1 VSYFYNKKY
10 VIKNNDRSNSNS
22 YSPYDKKN
30 KFGARS
36 RKKSKKK
43 YVIYCIF

>member
-1 VSYFYNKKY
+1 VGYFYNKNN

-22 YSPYDKKN
+22 YSLYDKKN

-43 YVIYCIF
+43 YVTHYIF